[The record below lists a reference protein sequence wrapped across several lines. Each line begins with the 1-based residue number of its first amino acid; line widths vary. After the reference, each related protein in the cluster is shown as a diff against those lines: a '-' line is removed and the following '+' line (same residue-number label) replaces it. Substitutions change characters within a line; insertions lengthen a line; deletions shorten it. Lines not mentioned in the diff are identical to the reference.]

1 MGFAHKTGLTT
12 NYGSDAGIVT
22 ALPGQ
27 DGRRYIVA
35 VFGNLG
41 YRFSDPS
48 QAAEPDYPCF
58 TTGVCYTG
66 RLAWL
71 GGAVDEIMR
80 RDGS

>member
-1 MGFAHKTGLTT
+1 MSRCVSRTSRPRHG
-12 NYGSDAGIVT
+12 
-22 ALPGQ
+22 
-27 DGRRYIVA
+27 GRRYIVA
-35 VFGNLG
+35 GFGNLG

-58 TTGVCYTG
+58 TTGVCYTE